1 MKNKKKYPARML
13 WNAEDWSE
21 DFVAGFPKP
30 DNNTCNKIFEEARS
44 RTANINKPG
53 EKQHRF
59 RFLHLRWFSY
69 ALWGCAIS
77 VLLLT
82 CIWLNYDN
90 RKSIPVKQLNI
101 QKPFE
106 EEKVVLAATEEPQ
119 PVLIVEQYD
128 IDFDE
133 RIFDLKQQ
141 IVKQQLAYASD
152 DILNNY

>member
-1 MKNKKKYPARML
+1 ML
-13 WNAEDWSE
+13 WNAEKWTE
-21 DFVAGFPKP
+21 DFVADFPKP
-30 DNNTCNKIFEEARS
+30 DNETCNTIFEEARF
-44 RTANINKPG
+44 RAANINKPG

-69 ALWGCAIS
+69 ALWGSTIS

-90 RKSIPVKQLNI
+90 RKSIPVKQLNV
-101 QKPFE
+101 QKIFE
-106 EEKVVLAATEEPQ
+106 EEEITLAATKEPQ

-133 RIFDLKQQ
+133 RIFDMKQQ
-141 IVKQQLAYASD
+141 IVKQQLAYAAD
-152 DILNNY
+152 NILNDY